1 LLKGKTAIITGGN
14 SGIGFET
21 ANGLLAM
28 GAEIILAVRN
38 PEKGTIA
45 RDALASLH
53 PGKHIDVLPLDLADL
68 ESIAAFAERFNN
80 SYSKLDILINNAGIM
95 APPYSKT
102 TDGFEMQFGSNHLG
116 HFALTGRLLPVLAKT
131 PGSRIVT
138 ISSRA
143 HSRGSINFDNLDGSK
158 GYQAK
163 KFYNQSKLANLY
175 FALELDKRLK
185 EHGLETISI
194 ACHPGVS
201 ATNIFKLGRWEIP
214 AAFKRI
220 ANLFLQPPDMGALST
235 LYAAAEPELTGGEY
249 IGPLGQF
256 QRKGFPALGTP
267 HANATDQNISRQLWD
282 VSESLTSVTY
292 PFESSLLEGS
302 NEVRVPPCKEFF
314 REDILLIPKGILKGQ
329 VWIYTLHTNFRSK
342 WRNLK
347 HE

>member
-1 LLKGKTAIITGGN
+1 MLTGKTAIITGGN

-21 ANGLLAM
+21 AKGLLQM
-28 GAEIILAVRN
+28 GANIILAVRN
-38 PEKGTIA
+38 IEKGEA
-45 RDALASLH
+45 ALAALTNLH
-53 PGKHIDVLPLDLADL
+53 PKAQIRVIQLDLADL
-68 ESIAAFAERFNN
+68 ESIRAFAEEFKN
-80 SYSKLDILINNAGIM
+80 SCDKLDILINNAGLM
-95 APPYSKT
+95 APPYAKT
-102 TDGFEMQFGSNHLG
+102 KDGFEMQFGSNHLG
-116 HFALTGRLLPVLAKT
+116 HFALTGLLLPVLAKT
-131 PGSRIVT
+131 PKSRVVT

-143 HSRGSINFDNLDGSK
+143 HSRGSIDFTNLDGAK

-201 ATNIFKLGRWEIP
+201 ATNIFKLGKREIP

-235 LYAAAEPELTGGEY
+235 LYAATEPDLRGGEY

-267 HANATDQNISRQLWD
+267 HANATDQNLSRQLWD
-282 VSESLTSVTY
+282 VSESLTAVTY
-292 PFESSLLEGS
+292 PFESSLQEGS
-302 NEVRVPPCKEFF
+302 N
-314 REDILLIPKGILKGQ
+314 
-329 VWIYTLHTNFRSK
+329 
-342 WRNLK
+342 
-347 HE
+347 